1 MIQLGSQLVNSIH
14 RSSFNSDCT
23 VLYNTY
29 CIDIHSLLCVMIS
42 SCSFTAR
49 VDELIRVLKDL
60 QVGKYQR
67 TMVSNKPA
75 EGGQGECGQGVLSR
89 K

>member
-1 MIQLGSQLVNSIH
+1 
-14 RSSFNSDCT
+14 
-23 VLYNTY
+23 
-29 CIDIHSLLCVMIS
+29 MIS

-67 TMVSNKPA
+67 TMVNNKPA
-75 EGGQGECGQGVLSR
+75 EGGQGECVLSR
-89 K
+89 KYIVLCSILS